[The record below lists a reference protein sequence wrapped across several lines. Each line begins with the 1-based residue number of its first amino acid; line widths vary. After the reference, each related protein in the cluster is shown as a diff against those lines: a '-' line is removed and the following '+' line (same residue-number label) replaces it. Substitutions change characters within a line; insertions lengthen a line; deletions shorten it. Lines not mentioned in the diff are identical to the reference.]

1 MWWNG
6 LTPGERH
13 LWDQSTL
20 ETVPIP
26 VLTTPVY
33 ISACLANRCLPEL
46 RAGIA
51 YDVIFVKPFAC
62 FHADKVD
69 NKIGGWENA
78 CLVTFDRKILS
89 GGNSTQK
96 DRPKNLTHHVNLIE
110 LTYI

>member
-1 MWWNG
+1 MG
-6 LTPGERH
+6 
-13 LWDQSTL
+13 
-20 ETVPIP
+20 P
-26 VLTTPVY
+26 VDFVNSPHTGPYDTCLY
-33 ISACLANRCLPEL
+33 LCLANQCLPEL

-51 YDVIFVKPFAC
+51 YDVMFVNPVAC

-78 CLVTFDRKILS
+78 CFVTFDRKMLS

-96 DRPKNLTHHVNLIE
+96 DRPKNLTHRVNLIE